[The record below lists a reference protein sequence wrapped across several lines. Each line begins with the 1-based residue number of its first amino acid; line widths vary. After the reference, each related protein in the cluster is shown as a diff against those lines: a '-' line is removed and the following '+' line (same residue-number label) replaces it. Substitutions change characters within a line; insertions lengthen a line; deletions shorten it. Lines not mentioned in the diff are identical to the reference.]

1 MVGEVVKLFDADKFR
16 QLWIAN
22 EEERRSEVEQA
33 DESKNR
39 YENKFLHNL
48 EIFKAKITFR
58 LGTRCTTSGHIQAA
72 IASS

>member
-1 MVGEVVKLFDADKFR
+1 MVKLFDTDKFR

-22 EEERRSEVEQA
+22 EEERRPEVEQA

-39 YENKFLHNL
+39 YENEFLHVL
-48 EIFKAKITFR
+48 EIFKAKFTFHW
-58 LGTRCTTSGHIQAA
+58 GTRCTTSGHIQAA